1 MKAWSLLST
10 ANNRRTNNISKTFA
24 SEEKLINIT
33 TDFYTAIVS
42 NRAGGSIIKMT
53 LHELNGEEYRYIGT
67 YDELGTYQEQDLVS
81 LYPVRNSYCTPCLA
95 SYDPGMGGYVF
106 LNAPFSVN
114 GDTNTDYILRN
125 DETVTVSFSFID
137 DSGLEIQKDVTF
149 YGDSYEINHDFYISN
164 NNKFYGDHFELRWDG
179 GLAPT
184 EKIKADDVTF
194 AYAMTGQVDESE
206 YINQTSEDGNLERQV
221 LGGNTDWV
229 SVRNKYFTAAL
240 IADSRGDFATLES
253 YNGSFPNRKIT
264 PVYSVSI
271 GYPLSVSEIKSRLY
285 MGPLEIENIQKTGTS
300 LDKSMD
306 FGYSIIAPIGKAVLW
321 FLKFLQKTLQIN
333 YGFILIIF
341 AICVRIITGPLTKKS
356 FESTQNMQ
364 KIQPLIKK
372 IQKKYKDNSTKM
384 NQEIMA
390 LYKEKG
396 VNPLGGCLP
405 MLLQMPLLF
414 SLFVVF
420 KSTIEFRGAEFIFW
434 ISDLSQPD
442 IIFNLPFTLP
452 LYGGHVA
459 ILPVLMGVSIF
470 LTQRMSMATMDPA
483 QKPMMYIMNVFF
495 VLLFNQFPSGLN
507 LYYTTYNILNYFQQR
522 SIRMQSAS
530 TQA

>member
-1 MKAWSLLST
+1 
-10 ANNRRTNNISKTFA
+10 
-24 SEEKLINIT
+24 
-33 TDFYTAIVS
+33 
-42 NRAGGSIIKMT
+42 
-53 LHELNGEEYRYIGT
+53 
-67 YDELGTYQEQDLVS
+67 
-81 LYPVRNSYCTPCLA
+81 
-95 SYDPGMGGYVF
+95 
-106 LNAPFSVN
+106 
-114 GDTNTDYILRN
+114 
-125 DETVTVSFSFID
+125 
-137 DSGLEIQKDVTF
+137 
-149 YGDSYEINHDFYISN
+149 
-164 NNKFYGDHFELRWDG
+164 
-179 GLAPT
+179 
-184 EKIKADDVTF
+184 
-194 AYAMTGQVDESE
+194 
-206 YINQTSEDGNLERQV
+206 
-221 LGGNTDWV
+221 
-229 SVRNKYFTAAL
+229 
-240 IADSRGDFATLES
+240 
-253 YNGSFPNRKIT
+253 
-264 PVYSVSI
+264 
-271 GYPLSVSEIKSRLY
+271 
-285 MGPLEIENIQKTGTS
+285 
-300 LDKSMD
+300 
-306 FGYSIIAPIGKAVLW
+306 
-321 FLKFLQKTLQIN
+321 
-333 YGFILIIF
+333 
-341 AICVRIITGPLTKKS
+341 
-356 FESTQNMQ
+356 
-364 KIQPLIKK
+364 
-372 IQKKYKDNSTKM
+372 M